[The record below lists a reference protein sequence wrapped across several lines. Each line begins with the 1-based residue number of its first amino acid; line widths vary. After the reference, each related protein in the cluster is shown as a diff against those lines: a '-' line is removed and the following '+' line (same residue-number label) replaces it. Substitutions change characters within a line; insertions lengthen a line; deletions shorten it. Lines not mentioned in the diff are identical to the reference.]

1 LALRH
6 YIAIYNNNEHMKY
19 FSLVVV
25 ILFFS
30 VGSRAQS
37 QAIEP
42 SIPFKIFDTKTGE
55 QLTLREL
62 ADHINKTDVLFWGE
76 EHNDSIGHILELK
89 MLKMLHERFDEKLV
103 LSLEMF
109 ETDCQVLLDEYLS
122 GFINKEKLIKDARAW
137 NNYEDYSPLV
147 DYAKEHNLAVI
158 AANSPRRYN
167 SLMSKRGPKS
177 MDSLGAQSKAFIAK
191 LPIYAPK
198 TGDYYKKF
206 VSIMGGENNIHS
218 PNMFVSQCLW
228 DATMA
233 KSIDRAISNNK
244 KGGLV
249 MHICGR
255 FHSDEYLGTVAQ
267 LQRHNKDRK
276 VLTISCFPAEDF
288 KKPHYDTYENLA
300 DFVVLVM
307 KNVE

>member
-1 LALRH
+1 
-6 YIAIYNNNEHMKY
+6 MKY
-19 FSLVVV
+19 LSLVFAFM
-25 ILFFS
+25 FFAT
-30 VGSRAQS
+30 GSFAQS
-37 QAIEP
+37 LPKEP
-42 SIPFKIFDTKTGE
+42 TLPFKIFDTKTGE
-55 QLTLREL
+55 QLTLTEL
-62 ADHINKTDVLFWGE
+62 ADRIINTDVLFWGE

-89 MLKMLHERFDEKLV
+89 MLKMLHERYDEKLV

-109 ETDCQVLLDEYLS
+109 ETDCQVLLDEYLG
-122 GFINKEKLIKDARAW
+122 GFINKEKLLKDARAW

-147 DYAKEHNLAVI
+147 EYAKEHKMPVI

-177 MDSLGAQSKAFIAK
+177 LDSLGADSKAFIAK

-206 VSIMGGENNIHS
+206 VGIMGGESNIHS
-218 PNMFVSQCLW
+218 PNMFTSQCLW

-233 KSIDRAISNNK
+233 KSIDRAIGNNK
-244 KGGLV
+244 KDGLV

-267 LQRHNKDRK
+267 LQRKNKDRK
-276 VLTISCFPAEDF
+276 ALTISCFPAEDF
-288 KKPHYDTYENLA
+288 KKPDYEAYEKLA

-307 KNVE
+307 KSVE

>member
-1 LALRH
+1 
-6 YIAIYNNNEHMKY
+6 MKY
-19 FSLVVV
+19 FSLFVV
-25 ILFFS
+25 ILFFTVS
-30 VGSRAQS
+30 SRAQS
-37 QAIEP
+37 GPIETGL
-42 SIPFKIFDTKTGE
+42 PFKIFDTKTGE
-55 QLTLREL
+55 QLTLTEL
-62 ADHINKTDVLFWGE
+62 ADRIIKTNVLFWGE

-89 MLKMLHERFDEKLV
+89 MLKMLHERYDEKLV

-147 DYAKEHNLAVI
+147 DYAKEHKLSVI

-167 SLMSKRGPKS
+167 NLMSKRGPKS
-177 MDSLGAQSKAFIAK
+177 LDSLGANSKALIAK

-206 VSIMGGENNIHS
+206 VGIMGGENNIHS
-218 PNMFVSQCLW
+218 PNMFASQCLW

-233 KSIDRAISNNK
+233 KSIEQAISNNK
-244 KGGLV
+244 KDGLV

-267 LQRHNKDRK
+267 LQRKNKDRK
-276 VLTISCFPAEDF
+276 ILTISCFPAEDF
-288 KKPHYDTYENLA
+288 TKPNYEAYENLA
-300 DFVVLVM
+300 DFVVMVQ
-307 KNVE
+307 KNGE